1 MQGAMIKSYYAEK
14 AGIDPKDIV
23 VVSVMPCVAKKF
35 EIKRDDQGRDGMQD
49 NDISISTRELAK
61 MIKKAGIQFT
71 SLPDEDFDP
80 IMAIGSGAGTIFG
93 ATGGVMEAALRTV
106 ADKLTGE
113 DLKTIDYTEV
123 RGTDDIKEATYDVA
137 GMQVKVAVTSGLKNA
152 AKLLDEIR
160 AGKSPYQF
168 IEVMCCPGGC
178 VNGGGQPIQP
188 GHVRNFTDLKALR
201 AKALYEDDLSLPY
214 RKSHDNPE
222 IKAIYDEYLGEPG
235 SHLAHELLHTSYVER
250 KKN

>member
-1 MQGAMIKSYYAEK
+1 
-14 AGIDPKDIV
+14 
-23 VVSVMPCVAKKF
+23 
-35 EIKRDDQGRDGMQD
+35 
-49 NDISISTRELAK
+49 
-61 MIKKAGIQFT
+61 
-71 SLPDEDFDP
+71 
-80 IMAIGSGAGTIFG
+80 
-93 ATGGVMEAALRTV
+93 
-106 ADKLTGE
+106 
-113 DLKTIDYTEV
+113 
-123 RGTDDIKEATYDVA
+123 
-137 GMQVKVAVTSGLKNA
+137 
-152 AKLLDEIR
+152 
-160 AGKSPYQF
+160 